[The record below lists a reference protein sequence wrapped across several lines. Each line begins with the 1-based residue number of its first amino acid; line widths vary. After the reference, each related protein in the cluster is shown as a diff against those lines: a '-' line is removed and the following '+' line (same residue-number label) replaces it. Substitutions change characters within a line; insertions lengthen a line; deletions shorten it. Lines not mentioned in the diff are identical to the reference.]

1 MSFISASYYLFLFL
15 TAVIY
20 YLIKPQYRSWV
31 LLIASYAFYISYDY
45 RFIYFILATTLV
57 SYQISLYMSKTENQV
72 YRRWALYLGLGI
84 EFCFLFFTKYFTI
97 ILESLDFRNP
107 IHILVPLGISFYTFQ
122 TMGYL
127 FDVYRRQIQP
137 EKNYIRYS
145 LFLSFFPHLLAGP
158 IESAQNFLPQIQNA
172 SVFQRKNIFL
182 GITLIMIGLF
192 KKLVIADRVSH
203 IVNLV
208 FSSPEQ
214 YHGSAVGLAVFLAR
228 YQIYCDFSG
237 YTDIALGSAQILGF
251 KMTENFNRPFFSRS
265 ITEYWQRWHISLAQ
279 WIRRYIF
286 YPLVSTPVARFGV
299 HGLILITFL
308 VLGLWHG
315 GTVNFL
321 IYGIWQG
328 LFVILD
334 SSTKNLRHQFYSR
347 IGIDRYP
354 KTLNAVAMLGTFFLI
369 VVPPTLFF
377 RATDFATSQILI
389 QNVFQGWS
397 LSDLTSL
404 LQSEFIVYSL
414 KIGLS
419 CIVLLEFM
427 SWLSAKYEL
436 RVKLFEKSEWTM
448 ILFWLLLAAFIF
460 IFGYFETS
468 SKFIYMRF

>member
-1 MSFISASYYLFLFL
+1 MMRP
-15 TAVIY
+15 
-20 YLIKPQYRSWV
+20 KYRSWV

-72 YRRWALYLGLGI
+72 CRRWALYLGLSV
-84 EFCFLFFTKYFTI
+84 EFCFLFFTKYFSI

-107 IHILVPLGISFYTFQ
+107 IHILIPLGISFYTFQ
-122 TMGYL
+122 TIGYL
-127 FDVYRRQIQP
+127 FDVYRRQIEP
-137 EKNYIRYS
+137 EKNYIQYS

-158 IESAQNFLPQIQNA
+158 IESAQSFLPQIQKA
-172 SVFQRKNIFL
+172 SSFQRKNIFL

-192 KKLVIADRVSH
+192 KKLVIADRISH

-208 FSSPEQ
+208 FDSPDQ
-214 YHGSAVGLAVFLAR
+214 YQGSAVGLAVFLAR

-251 KMTENFNRPFFSRS
+251 KMTENFKRPFFSRS

-321 IYGIWQG
+321 VYGLWQG

-334 SSTKNLRHQFYSR
+334 SSTKNLRHQFYSKV
-347 IGIDRYP
+347 GFDRHP
-354 KTLNAVAMLGTFFLI
+354 KSLNAMAILGTFFLI

-377 RATDFATSQILI
+377 RATDFSTAQILI
-389 QNVFQGWS
+389 KNVFQVWN
-397 LSDLTSL
+397 LSDLNNL
-404 LQSEFIVYSL
+404 FQSEFIVYSL
-414 KIGLS
+414 KVGMG

-427 SWLSAKYEL
+427 SWLSDKHDL
-436 RVKLFEKSEWTM
+436 REKLIKKSEWTVVFFWLCLAVF
-448 ILFWLLLAAFIF
+448 ILF
-460 IFGYFETS
+460 FGYIETD

>member
-1 MSFISASYYLFLFL
+1 M
-15 TAVIY
+15 
-20 YLIKPQYRSWV
+20 
-31 LLIASYAFYISYDY
+31 
-45 RFIYFILATTLV
+45 